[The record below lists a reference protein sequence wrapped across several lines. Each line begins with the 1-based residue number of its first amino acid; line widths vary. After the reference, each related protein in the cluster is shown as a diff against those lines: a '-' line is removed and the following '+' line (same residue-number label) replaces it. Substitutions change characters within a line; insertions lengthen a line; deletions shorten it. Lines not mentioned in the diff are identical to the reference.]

1 MNRAIKILNKI
12 SDDLMTDIGD
22 MANDYG
28 IRDERTVEQQ
38 MEILALIQFNE
49 HIEEAIRDLDKYMK
63 KPTTP

>member
-1 MNRAIKILNKI
+1 MKRATKILNKI
-12 SDDLMTDIGD
+12 SDDLMTEIGD

-28 IRDERTVEQQ
+28 IRDERTVGQQ